1 MEDDRG
7 VMSARMRDKVT
18 FKDWLDKWFN
28 DKTNDSQD
36 RSTSLSSTNL
46 ESPLNQNQWEFYLQE
61 IEKYYQELLSS
72 NLEEGNCVLEN
83 DDSQI
88 GPIEPHVTEQN
99 NYNMVTITMTDIF
112 LKYVALINAN
122 IYLLCSLSF
131 CFF

>member
-88 GPIEPHVTEQN
+88 GPIEPHVTEHN
-99 NYNMVTITMTDIF
+99 NYDMVTSKICGLD
-112 LKYVALINAN
+112 
-122 IYLLCSLSF
+122 
-131 CFF
+131 